1 MAKYN
6 EQFKLKVVRA
16 CLKGTESGRS
26 VAARHELHHS
36 LVQGW
41 VESYR
46 VHGLAGL
53 RRQSGT
59 YSAAFKQSV
68 LRKIRDQGLS
78 DIQAATLLG
87 VRSSGHIA
95 KWRAQYDAGGIEA
108 LARKR
113 PGASMPHKYPPEP
126 VSKDMTKEELLEE
139 VANLRAELDYL
150 KKLDALI
157 EAEKTKALVGKR
169 KWSKD

>member
-1 MAKYN
+1 MAKCD
-6 EQFKLKVVRA
+6 EQLKIRVAREY
-16 CLKGTESGRS
+16 LRGTES
-26 VAARHELHHS
+26 VQS
-36 LVQGW
+36 LA
-41 VESYR
+41 SR
-46 VHGLAGL
+46 HGLSRSMVQRWGEGYRLHGVAGL
-53 RRQSGT
+53 RRQSGS
-59 YSAAFKQSV
+59 YSASFKQSV
-68 LRKIRDQGLS
+68 LVKISREGLS
-78 DIQAATLLG
+78 DTEAANMLG
-87 VRSSGHIA
+87 IRSSSHIA

-113 PGASMPHKYPPEP
+113 RGASMPHKYPPEP

>member
-1 MAKYN
+1 MAKYA
-6 EQFKLKVVRA
+6 EQFKLKVVRE
-16 CLKGTESGRS
+16 CLKGTESLRS
-26 VAARHELHHS
+26 VSERHELGHS
-36 LVQGW
+36 QVRRW

-46 VHGLAGL
+46 EHGQAGL
-53 RRQSGT
+53 GRQSGS
-59 YSAAFKQSV
+59 YGASFKRSV
-68 LRKIRDQGLS
+68 LLRISREGLS

-157 EAEKTKALVGKR
+157 EAEKTKVLVGKR

>member
-1 MAKYN
+1 MAKYA
-6 EQFKLKVVRA
+6 EQFKLKVVRQ
-16 CLKGTESGRS
+16 CLKGTESLRS
-26 VAARHELHHS
+26 VAVRHGLDRA
-36 LVQGW
+36 LVRRW

-46 VHGLAGL
+46 EHGPAGL
-53 RRQSGT
+53 SRQSGS
-59 YSAAFKQSV
+59 YSASFKRSV
-68 LRKIRDQGLS
+68 LLRISREGLS

-87 VRSSGHIA
+87 IRSSGIL
-95 KWRAQYDAGGIEA
+95 RSGVPSMMRGGIEA

>member
-1 MAKYN
+1 MAKYE
-6 EQFKLKVVRA
+6 EQFKLKVVREYMT
-16 CLKGTESGRS
+16 GNESGRS
-26 VAARHELHHS
+26 VAERHGLGHS
-36 LVQGW
+36 LVRRW

-59 YSAAFKQSV
+59 YSAPFKQSV
-68 LRKIRDQGLS
+68 LRKIRDQRLS
-78 DIQAATLLG
+78 DTEAATLLG
-87 VRSSGHIA
+87 IRSSGHIA

-157 EAEKTKALVGKR
+157 EAERTQALVGKR